1 MPPTLEFIVERDL
14 HGIRIDSF
22 LEHHLRN
29 YTKWRLARIVRA
41 GGVKID
47 FGPVDAARR
56 VARGE
61 RVQITLFEPPDK
73 LLRPQPVDLPLIY
86 ADAWI
91 LVIDK
96 PAGVIAHPTGEYQ
109 SGTLINGLQALLN
122 RQTTL
127 PGLLRPGVVHRL
139 DRQTSGLMVVATQHR
154 SHRLLSAAFEQG
166 RVKKTYLALLEG
178 RLEPASG
185 SIDLP
190 IGRTRFGRGVLMS
203 ARADAIDRKPATTRY
218 RVLEQFPD
226 HTLVE
231 AVPLTGR
238 NHQIRVH
245 FAHIGHPLVGDEF
258 YLARGA
264 IRSPRAAVR
273 ALRSGLEDE
282 LGEVTADD
290 FDAGEGRH
298 MLHAARLEFAHPIG
312 DSWLSF
318 YAPLPSDFKERIAS
332 VSAGQAVAWD
342 DGSSRSDDPPS
353 PGEPAA

>member
-1 MPPTLEFIVERDL
+1 MLPPPPTFEFHVERDL

-22 LEHHLRN
+22 LSHHLRN
-29 YTKWRLARIVRA
+29 YTKWRLARLVRA

-47 FGPVDAARR
+47 FGPVDETRR

-73 LLRPQPVDLPLIY
+73 LLRPEPVNLPLIY
-86 ADAWI
+86 ADAWM
-91 LVIDK
+91 LVINK

-109 SGTLINGLQALLN
+109 TGTLINGLQALLN
-122 RQTTL
+122 RQTRL

-154 SHRLLSAAFEQG
+154 SHMLLSAAFEHG
-166 RVKKTYLALLEG
+166 RVKKTYLAIVEG
-178 RLEPASG
+178 VISDDDG

-203 ARADAIDRKPATTRY
+203 ARADAVERKSATTRF
-218 RVLEQFPD
+218 RVLARYPQ

-231 AVPLTGR
+231 ATPLTGR

-245 FAHIGHPLVGDEF
+245 FAHVGHPLVGDEF
-258 YLARGA
+258 YLACGA
-264 IRSPRAAVR
+264 IRSERSAIRAR
-273 ALRSGLEDE
+273 RSGLDDEVGAVADDLDE
-282 LGEVTADD
+282 LD
-290 FDAGEGRH
+290 GRH

-312 DSWLSF
+312 EQWLSF
-318 YAPLPSDFKERIAS
+318 TAPLPPDFRDQL
-332 VSAGQAVAWD
+332 VAVGA
-342 DGSSRSDDPPS
+342 
-353 PGEPAA
+353 PGEDQVNPRA